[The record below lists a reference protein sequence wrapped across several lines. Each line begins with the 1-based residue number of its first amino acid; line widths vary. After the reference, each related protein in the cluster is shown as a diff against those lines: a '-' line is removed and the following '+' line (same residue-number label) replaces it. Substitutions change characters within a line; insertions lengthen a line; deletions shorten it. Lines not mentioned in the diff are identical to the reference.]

1 MKPGIIV
8 HGGAWGIPDD
18 VADDHINGCRNAV
31 LQGYEVLKDGGSAV
45 DAVEKAVIVM
55 ENDPTFD
62 AGTGSFLNAVGE
74 VEMDALIMD
83 GRTLKAGAVGAV
95 KNIKNPVSLAKK
107 ILEHPDIVFLVG
119 DGAGKYAEYCK
130 IPRVETEELVVGREL
145 ERLEEIRN
153 NKEFK
158 VEKIFREIYKGTVG
172 SAAIDI
178 NGNLAAA
185 TSTGGTPNKIPG
197 RIGDVPIIGAGG
209 YAENGVAAVS
219 ATGWGESLLR
229 VVVSKSAADNVK
241 SGSSPEE
248 SAKSAIDEL
257 EKKVNG
263 NGGLIVIDHHGN
275 IGFHF
280 NTPRMAYAYIDDSG
294 NVQAGV

>member
-8 HGGAWGIPDD
+8 HGGAWGIPDEA
-18 VADDHINGCRNAV
+18 VEDHISGCSKAV
-31 LQGYEVLKDGGSAV
+31 SAGYRVLIEGGSAV

-55 ENDPTFD
+55 EDDPTFD

-83 GRTLKAGAVGAV
+83 GRTVKAGAVGAV
-95 KNIKNPVSLAKK
+95 KNIKNPVSLARK

-119 DGAGKYAEYCK
+119 EGAQKYAEFCN
-130 IPRVETEELVVGREL
+130 IPFIDTEDLVIGRER
-145 ERLEEIRN
+145 ERLEEIRK
-153 NKEFK
+153 NKDFK

-172 SAAIDI
+172 AAAIDKY
-178 NGNLAAA
+178 GNLAAA

-219 ATGWGESLLR
+219 ATGWGESLMR
-229 VVVSKSAADNVK
+229 VVVSKSATDYVK
-241 SGSSPEE
+241 SGSTPAEA
-248 SAKSAIDEL
+248 AKSAILEL

-263 NGGLIVIDHHGN
+263 NGGLIIIDNQGN

-280 NTPRMAYAYIDDSG
+280 NTPRMAYAYIDESG
-294 NVQAGV
+294 NVKAGV